1 MTEQTKKA
9 AVAVVTACSVLFA
22 GAFAPT
28 QQPQAA
34 WWCTAFSVACE
45 QAVEPSED
53 CETVEFRCKL
63 VNWWRELTG

>member
-9 AVAVVTACSVLFA
+9 AVAVVTACSVLLA

-45 QAVEPSED
+45 QAVD
-53 CETVEFRCKL
+53 RQKIAKL
-63 VNWWRELTG
+63 LNFGANWSIGGGN